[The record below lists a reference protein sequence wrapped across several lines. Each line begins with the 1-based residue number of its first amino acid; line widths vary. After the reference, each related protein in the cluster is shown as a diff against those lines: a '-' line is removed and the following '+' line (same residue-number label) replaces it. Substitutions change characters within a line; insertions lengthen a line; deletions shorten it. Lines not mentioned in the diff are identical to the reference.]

1 MSDSSSSRNVVASSP
16 RPVLLACYLSGVT
29 TMGLGLLAVA
39 LARFDAAGLA
49 AMSSGA
55 MLALGT
61 CCVLVVLGELRPVL
75 GSHSVDPMGVA
86 LSTTFVFSV
95 LVHFGVVP
103 AMVLHAVA
111 SVLTGI
117 VSRNALRR
125 TLFNVA
131 QYVLTN
137 AAGWLVL
144 LAFDRVPSLTAP
156 WSPSSVSDL
165 VVIAAVA
172 IVCFVTNDVL
182 VAVAVALFVGSSPV
196 HEVVADLRFQLTVSG
211 AQYGLAPLVAVL
223 MQYAPALIALAVV
236 PMLAIHRSAAASTE
250 SHRQATHD
258 DLTGLP
264 NRKLLVTAART
275 AIAESL
281 RTGEPCALLLL
292 DLDRFKE
299 VNDVL
304 GHPVGDQVLCEVAA
318 RLRSVVGDNV
328 VARLGGDEFAV
339 LLPRVRD
346 TEAARDLARAVGAA
360 IDAELEIDGQLI
372 DVEASIGLALVPEHA
387 VEYELL
393 FSRADVA
400 MYQAKADRV
409 GVQVYDVARDASS
422 AARLGLISELRVAL
436 EHGQIELHYQPKA
449 RVSDGGVAG
458 VEALVRW
465 RHPQR
470 GLVPPDD
477 FIPVA
482 EQSGLMYRLTDVV
495 IDMALEQ
502 AAAWQRASMTVPMAV
517 NVSFR
522 DLVDPAFGQR
532 LTRRLAAHELDPS
545 LLTLEIT
552 ERVLTSDLA
561 RARIALEGLAA
572 AGIRISL
579 DDFGTGWSSL
589 RLLRELPVT
598 ELKID
603 RSFVGRVAAVDADA
617 VVVRALTQ
625 LSHGLGMQ
633 VVAEGVETAVTWHTI
648 SDIGVDVAQ
657 GWHVARPMPAAAATT
672 WLTARMGTATAA
684 RRPITSGARRS
695 SGPPAQRRVP
705 FVPDQPGT
713 LHL

>member
-633 VVAEGVETAVTWHTI
+633 VVAEGVETAVTWRTI